1 MKGIQVAQY
10 VKGPKE
16 LKVTELAD
24 PKPGPDEYLIE
35 VHAAA
40 TNFFDILQIQGK
52 YQHQPPFPWV
62 SGAEFSGIVLATPT
76 NAKSPP
82 KFPVGSK
89 VFGASQ
95 GAYASR
101 VLAREV
107 QLLPVPA
114 GWSFEDAA
122 GLFVTAPTSYGAL
135 VLRAGVKPGDIV
147 LVHAAAGGVG
157 LAAVQIAKA
166 FGAVV
171 IATAGSKRKL
181 EVAKQFGADHVID
194 YREADWPDQVK
205 KLTPG
210 GKRGVDIVYDPVGMV
225 DKSTKCIAWN
235 GRILVVGFA
244 AGSIEKVAMNKVLL
258 KNISLVGIHW
268 GQYAVHEKGSVPVVW
283 EGIGKLIAQGKFRGT
298 TFTDQE
304 YVGLE
309 RIPDALLALGGRETW
324 GKVVVKVPQGAQSK
338 L

>member
-16 LKVTELAD
+16 LKVTELSD
-24 PKPGPDEYLIE
+24 PKPGPDDYLIE

-62 SGAEFSGIVLATPT
+62 SGAEFSGIVLATPA
-76 NAKSPP
+76 NSKSPP
-82 KFPVGSK
+82 KYPVGSK

-95 GAYASR
+95 GAYAAQ
-101 VLAREV
+101 VCAKEV

-114 GWSFEDAA
+114 GWSFADAA

-135 VLRAGVKPGDIV
+135 VLRAGVKAGDIV

-157 LAAVQIAKA
+157 LAAVQVAKA
-166 FGAVV
+166 FGATV
-171 IATAGSKRKL
+171 IATAGSARKL
-181 EVAKQFGADHVID
+181 EVARAFGADHVVD
-194 YREADWPDQVK
+194 YRAADWPDQ
-205 KLTPG
+205 
-210 GKRGVDIVYDPVGMV
+210 RGVDIVYDPVGMV

-244 AGSIEKVAMNKVLL
+244 AGAIEKVAMNKVLL

-268 GQYAVHEKGSVPVVW
+268 GQYAVHEKESVPVVW